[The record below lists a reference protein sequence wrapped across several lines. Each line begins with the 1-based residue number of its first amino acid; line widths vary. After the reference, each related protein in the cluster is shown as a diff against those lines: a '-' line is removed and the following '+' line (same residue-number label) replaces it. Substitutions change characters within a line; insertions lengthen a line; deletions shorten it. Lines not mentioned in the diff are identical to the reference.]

1 MWSQLAI
8 EESDEESDD
17 VFFDKCGGHAASAIL
32 RDDTAL
38 GRNRSTPSFLIIH
51 CRNCAHPRHFLSRK
65 GKHVGRKRMSTRSG
79 GLRTIFSQVL
89 GKVGR
94 TLVRIAFPQCLMLT
108 TASLRGGILCK
119 KYYLSDHMTLLAQLP
134 SGPNFIVRIG
144 WYHDS

>member
-1 MWSQLAI
+1 MLVEKVCSHVL
-8 EESDEESDD
+8 
-17 VFFDKCGGHAASAIL
+17 GG
-32 RDDTAL
+32 
-38 GRNRSTPSFLIIH
+38 
-51 CRNCAHPRHFLSRK
+51 CAQF
-65 GKHVGRKRMSTRSG
+65 
-79 GLRTIFSQVL
+79 FSQVL
-89 GKVGR
+89 GNLKVGR